1 MARVFDVVEYPSEM
15 ADELVHRFPETGI
28 ADLRFGSQVI
38 VRESQAAVF
47 FRDGRAL
54 DVLGPGRHT
63 ISTAN
68 VPLLTNLLGKL
79 FGDRTPFTAEVYFV
93 SMREFADRKWG
104 TPQPIIVRNTG
115 VGLGIALL
123 QGFGTY
129 SFQVKDPQQFV
140 TQIVGQLGAY
150 RTSDIETRL
159 RTMLLSR
166 LQDLLGETTSQKNV
180 LDLIGLTDELGAGV
194 RAKSQDDFL
203 AIGLLLKSFYIGN
216 LKPSDKSAKELR
228 EMGMLDMQTY
238 TQLQAAD
245 AMRDAAQNPSG
256 GAGLTAGIG
265 AGMGIGNVLSGSLA
279 GMTQGQSQTQPTT
292 PSASN
297 VMPDIMTPSEAAG
310 FLKVSEEDVVAA
322 INAGDLKARKI
333 GSAYRISK
341 DALQD
346 YLRGR
351 FYKSVQKK
359 VGTNANLFYSTRWLY
374 ESTPVSYP
382 QPPRSVQPRH
392 MTMARMSP
400 HPVLRNH

>member
-15 ADELVHRFPETGI
+15 MDELVHRFPETGI

-79 FGDRTPFTAEVYFV
+79 FGDRTPFTAEIYFV

-104 TPQPIIVRNTG
+104 TPQPIIVRNAG

-129 SFQVKDPQQFV
+129 SFQVTDPQQFV
-140 TQIVGQLGAY
+140 TQIVGQLGTY
-150 RTSDIETRL
+150 RTSDIENRL

-166 LQDLLGETTSQKNV
+166 LQDLLGETTSEKNV

-194 RAKSQDDFL
+194 RAKAQDDFL

-228 EMGMLDMQTY
+228 DMGMLDMQTY

-245 AMRDAAQNPSG
+245 AMRDAAQNPAG

-265 AGMGIGNVLSGSLA
+265 AGMGIGNALSGSLT
-279 GMTQGQSQTQPTT
+279 GMMQGQGQSQTQPIA
-292 PSASN
+292 PAAAG
-297 VMPDIMTPSEAAG
+297 MPDVMTPSEAAG
-310 FLKVSEEDVVAA
+310 FLKVSEEDVLAA

-341 DALQD
+341 ESLQE
-346 YLRGR
+346 YLHG
-351 FYKSVQKK
+351 
-359 VGTNANLFYSTRWLY
+359 
-374 ESTPVSYP
+374 
-382 QPPRSVQPRH
+382 
-392 MTMARMSP
+392 
-400 HPVLRNH
+400 